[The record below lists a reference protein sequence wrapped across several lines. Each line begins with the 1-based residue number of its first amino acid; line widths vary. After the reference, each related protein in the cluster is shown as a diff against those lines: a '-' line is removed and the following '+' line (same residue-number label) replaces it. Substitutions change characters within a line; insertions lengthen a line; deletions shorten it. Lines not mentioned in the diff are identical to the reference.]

1 MPTKRKTARR
11 TRRKESARTD
21 AISILK
27 GDHERVRQLLRRLE
41 NTDLLSEIEN
51 EVKVGILT
59 TACEIHIRDLDLY
72 VPTDCARENRQRQRG
87 MTLSSEVQRQLF
99 YSSTP

>member
-1 MPTKRKTARR
+1 M
-11 TRRKESARTD
+11 
-21 AISILK
+21 
-27 GDHERVRQLLRRLE
+27 RQLLRRLE

-72 VPTDCARENRQRQRG
+72 VPTDCARESRQRG